1 MAAYAS
7 ATAPRVELVSSEGD
21 VHVAAV
27 TIDPRDPVFAGH
39 YPGFPVYPGAY
50 MMAVVDHTVRA
61 ATGLDLELAAMRQ
74 AKFRSPVYPGDHV
87 TVEVTVRPNDADGEA
102 GWAVSAVVTGP
113 SGVATDM
120 RLTYRE
126 GGS

>member
-1 MAAYAS
+1 VPAYAS
-7 ATAPRVELVSSEGD
+7 ATAPVIELVSSDGD

-61 ATGLDLELAAMRQ
+61 STGLDLEMSAMRQ
-74 AKFRSPVYPGDHV
+74 AKFRSPVYPGDRV
-87 TVEVTVRPNDADGEA
+87 TVEVTVRPGDAE
-102 GWAVSAVVTGP
+102 WAVSAVVTGP

-126 GGS
+126 GTP